1 MKRFLAVTLA
11 AMFTFGNMGVTAFAA
26 NFADINKVPW
36 SGAAQFINQAQ
47 SLGLMNGYTENGKK
61 YAKPRNNVTLCES
74 VQMIYSIMKVY
85 TKQDV
90 SSDTVTKWST
100 VMSAYNI
107 PTWAYSATAY
117 VLENKIIENSDLV
130 KLKNG
135 TQNATREEVG
145 LMFGKALAT
154 IYTANNSATLSYK
167 DSSKISSDAVPYLA
181 LLNSKNLMVGDP
193 NNKFNPSAKIN
204 RSEMA
209 VLSVKTYNFLNDAK
223 AQTPTNPTTPT
234 TPTAPT
240 SGTVSG
246 TVVNSMVLSNGDVF
260 LSVATDN
267 GSGVNLFGKKSSVK
281 VTFENETVALKDI
294 GNGDTVTVTYANTDI
309 STVVINKSKAGIIS
323 TKVFPLKKLTSSKIT
338 VKDGSNETS
347 FRLSDSVSVTIGGSK
362 SSVSKLMSEMED
374 YDYTVTLT
382 FDKLNEVTKIEAM
395 SSKNNPLAG
404 KLTYMSNSKLRIQV
418 GSKDYEYPLSDADV
432 TIKYDGK
439 TVRFSTLLDEYKSNN
454 YTVTLKLDSKGY
466 VTTITID
473 FMEDETHGT
482 LSFINSRRL
491 DLKAAGKT
499 YSYYLDPD
507 VEVEIDGKSSKL
519 STLTEKYDSTPY
531 SVALTLDRYDSVTKI
546 SVTSKNSGLSKGTLK
561 EVSSSTIKITVDG
574 KSYEYDLKDP
584 TIKIDNKS
592 VTLSSLRSSY
602 KDYTYTVELTFNSK
616 GEVTDI
622 VGKNTAAT
630 KGTLRYVETK
640 RDQIAITA
648 GDVNYTYDLDE
659 DVKIT
664 LDGSTTTA
672 SKLDSANETA
682 KNYKEKI
689 TVTLTLNSKDKVTKV
704 VATTEDESSSETK
717 KGTLSSLDNWYIR
730 LKIDSKTKEYNFSSG
745 DTTVTLDGSSSS
757 VSKLI
762 SALDNLN
769 RDESITVT
777 LYFNSKDEVTKVVAK
792 IVNDDEDEDKPE
804 KGNLYS
810 VTSSDDKIVI
820 KDSSGTKY
828 TWYTTSSVKVSYD
841 IDDTRHYDEDDYD
854 DDLDGLDDFLDDCED
869 RDDNCYVKLTVN
881 SSGKVTKITAEDK

>member
-26 NFADINKVPW
+26 DFADINKVPW

-85 TKQDV
+85 TKKDV
-90 SSDTVTKWST
+90 SSDTVTKWTT

-167 DSSKISSDAVPYLA
+167 DSTKISRDAVPYLA

-193 NNKFNPSAKIN
+193 NNRFNPSAKIN

-209 VLSVKTYNFLNDAK
+209 VLSVKTYNYLNDSK
-223 AQTPTNPTTPT
+223 SQTPT
-234 TPTAPT
+234 TPTAPS

-246 TVVNSMVLSNGDVF
+246 TVINSMVLTNGDIF
-260 LSVATDN
+260 LSVATNN
-267 GSGVNLFGKKSSVK
+267 GSGVNLFGKKSTVK
-281 VTFENETVALKDI
+281 VTFEGETVALKDI
-294 GNGDTVTVTYANTDI
+294 GMGDTVTVTYANTDI

-338 VKDGSNETS
+338 VKDGSNETY
-347 FRLSDSVSVTIGGSK
+347 FRLSDSVSVTINGSK
-362 SSVSKLMSEMED
+362 SSVSKLISEMED
-374 YDYTVTLT
+374 YDYTVTLS
-382 FDKLNEVTKIEAM
+382 FDKINEVSKIEAM
-395 SSKNNPLAG
+395 TSKNNPLAG

-432 TIKYDGK
+432 TVKYDGK
-439 TVRFSTLLDEYKSNN
+439 TVRFSTLADEYRSNN
-454 YTVTLKLDSKGY
+454 YSVTLKLDNKGY

-507 VEVEIDGKSSKL
+507 VDVEIDGKSSRL
-519 STLTEKYDSTPY
+519 STLTDKYDSAPY

-546 SVTSKNSGLSKGTLK
+546 SATSKNSGLSKGTLK
-561 EVSSSTIKITVDG
+561 EITSSTIKITVDG

-584 TIKIDNKS
+584 SIKIDNKS

-622 VGKNTAAT
+622 VGKNNAAT
-630 KGTLRYVETK
+630 KGTLRYVDAG

-648 GDVNYTYDLDE
+648 GEVNYTYDLDS

-664 LDGSTTTA
+664 LDGSTKTA
-672 SKLDSANETA
+672 SKLDSENETA
-682 KNYKEKI
+682 KYYKEKI
-689 TVTLTLNSKDKVTKV
+689 TVTLTLNSKDKVTRV
-704 VATTEDESSSETK
+704 VASTEDESSSDTK
-717 KGTLSSLDNWYIR
+717 KGTLVKVDPYYVSV
-730 LKIDSKTKEYNFSSG
+730 KIDSRSKDYDFIPG
-745 DTTVTLDGSSSS
+745 DVTMTLDGSSTT
-757 VSKLI
+757 VNRLT
-762 SALDNLN
+762 SALDRLD
-769 RDESITVT
+769 RDESISVT
-777 LYFNSKDEVTKVVAK
+777 LYFDNKDRVSKLVAR
-792 IVNDDEDEDKPE
+792 IVNDDETDDKPK

-810 VTSSDDKIVI
+810 VSTSSDKIEI
-820 KDSSGTKY
+820 KEKSERY
-828 TWYTTSSVKVSYD
+828 TWSVDSDVTISYD
-841 IDDTRHYDEDDYD
+841 LSGRYYSDDYSESLRGLSKL
-854 DDLDGLDDFLDDCED
+854 LDACED
-869 RDDNCYVKLTVN
+869 KGDTCYVTLKVN
-881 SSGKVTKITAEDK
+881 SKGKVTRITAKNK

>member
-85 TKQDV
+85 TKKDV
-90 SSDTVTKWST
+90 SSDTVTKWTT

-167 DSSKISSDAVPYLA
+167 DSSKISRDAVPYLA

-209 VLSVKTYNFLNDAK
+209 VLSVKTYNYLNDSK
-223 AQTPTNPTTPT
+223 SQTPT
-234 TPTAPT
+234 TPTAPS

-246 TVVNSMVLSNGDVF
+246 TVINSMVLTNGDIF
-260 LSVATDN
+260 LSVATNN
-267 GSGVNLFGKKSSVK
+267 GSGLNLFGKKSTVK
-281 VTFENETVALKDI
+281 VTFEGETVALKDI
-294 GNGDTVTVTYANTDI
+294 GMGDTVTVTYANTDI

-338 VKDGSNETS
+338 VKDGSNETY
-347 FRLSDSVSVTIGGSK
+347 FRLSNSVSVTINGSK
-362 SSVSKLMSEMED
+362 STVSKLIREMED
-374 YDYTVTLT
+374 YDYTVTLS
-382 FDKLNEVTKIEAM
+382 FDKINEVSKIEAM
-395 SSKNNPLAG
+395 TSKNNPLAG

-432 TIKYDGK
+432 TVKYDGK
-439 TVRFSTLLDEYKSNN
+439 TVRFSTLADEYRSNN
-454 YTVTLKLDSKGY
+454 YTVTLKLDNKGY

-499 YSYYLDPD
+499 YRYYLDPD
-507 VEVEIDGKSSKL
+507 VDVEIDGKSSRL
-519 STLTEKYDSTPY
+519 STLTDKYDSAPY
-531 SVALTLDRYDSVTKI
+531 SVALTVDRYDSVTKI
-546 SVTSKNSGLSKGTLK
+546 SAISKNSGLSKGTLK
-561 EVSSSTIKITVDG
+561 EITSSTIKINVDG

-584 TIKIDNKS
+584 SIKIDNKS

-622 VGKNTAAT
+622 VGKNNAAT
-630 KGTLRYVETK
+630 KGTLRYIEAK

-648 GDVNYTYDLDE
+648 GDVNYTYDLDS
-659 DVKIT
+659 DVRIT
-664 LDGSTTTA
+664 LNGSTTTA
-672 SKLDSANETA
+672 SKLDDENETA
-682 KNYKEKI
+682 KYYKEKI
-689 TVTLTLNSKDKVTKV
+689 TVTLTLNSRDRVTRV
-704 VATTEDESSSETK
+704 VATTEDESSSDTK
-717 KGTLSSLDNWYIR
+717 KGTLRSLDKWYIKA
-730 LKIDSKTKEYNFSSG
+730 KIDSKTKEYNFASG
-745 DTTVTLDGSSSS
+745 TTTVTLDGSSSD
-757 VSKLI
+757 VDELI
-762 SALDNLN
+762 TALERLN

-777 LYFNSKDEVTKVVAK
+777 LYFDSRDEVTKVVAK
-792 IVNDDEDEDKPE
+792 IVDEYEDKPKE
-804 KGNLYS
+804 GKLYK
-810 VTSSDDKIVI
+810 VTTSSDKIEI
-820 KDSSGTKY
+820 KDKHGEKY
-828 TWYTTSSVKVSYD
+828 SWNVDSNVSITY
-841 IDDTRHYDEDDYD
+841 RLGRRYD
-854 DDLDGLDDFLDDCED
+854 DNYRDSLRGLRTLLEDCESKGD
-869 RDDNCYVKLTVN
+869 TCYVTLDKVN
-881 SSGKVTKITAEDK
+881 SSDKVTKITAEDQ

>member
-26 NFADINKVPW
+26 DFADINKVPW

-90 SSDTVTKWST
+90 SSDTVTKWTT

-117 VLENKIIENSDLV
+117 VLENKIIENSDLP

-154 IYTANNSATLSYK
+154 IFTANNSATLSYK
-167 DSSKISSDAVPYLA
+167 DSSKISSAAVPYLA

-209 VLSVKTYNFLNDAK
+209 VLSVKTYNFLNDSK
-223 AQTPTNPTTPT
+223 SQTPTTPT

-246 TVVNSMVLSNGDVF
+246 TVVNSMVLTNGDIF

-362 SSVSKLMSEMED
+362 SSVSKLISEMED

-382 FDKLNEVTKIEAM
+382 FDKLNEVSKIEAM
-395 SSKNNPLAG
+395 TSKNNPLAG
-404 KLTYMSNSKLRIQV
+404 KLTYMSNSKLKIEV

-432 TIKYDGK
+432 TVKYDGK

-454 YTVTLKLDSKGY
+454 YNVTLKLDNKGY

-507 VEVEIDGKSSKL
+507 VDVEIDGKSSKL
-519 STLTEKYDSTPY
+519 STLTENYDSAPY

-546 SVTSKNSGLSKGTLK
+546 SATSKNSGLSKGTLK
-561 EVSSSTIKITVDG
+561 EITSSTIKITVDG
-574 KSYEYDLKDP
+574 KSYQYDLKDP
-584 TIKIDNKS
+584 SIKIDKKS
-592 VTLSSLRSSY
+592 VSLSSLKSSY

-622 VGKNTAAT
+622 VGKNTGAT

-648 GDVNYTYDLDE
+648 GDVNYTYDLDS

-664 LDGSTTTA
+664 LNGSTTTA
-672 SKLDSANETA
+672 SKLDSENETA

-704 VATTEDESSSETK
+704 VATTEDESSSDTK
-717 KGTLSSLDNWYIR
+717 KGTLNSLDDFYIR
-730 LKIDSKTKEYNFSSG
+730 IKIDSNTKRYDFASG
-745 DTTVTLDGSSSS
+745 TTTVTLNGSSSS

-762 SALDNLN
+762 SALDKLDN
-769 RDESITVT
+769 DESITVT

-792 IVNDDEDEDKPE
+792 IVNDDDTKDKPE
-804 KGNLYS
+804 KGELYS
-810 VTSSDDKIVI
+810 VSSSDDKIRI
-820 KDSSGTKY
+820 KDKSGTKY
-828 TWYTTSSVKVSYD
+828 TWNVDSDVTISYNLG
-841 IDDTRHYDEDDYD
+841 RRYDEDEYKKS
-854 DDLDGLDDFLDDCED
+854 LKGLSSLLDDCKD
-869 RDDNCYVKLTVN
+869 KGDTCYVTLKVN
-881 SSGKVTKITAEDK
+881 SKDKVTKITAEDQ

>member
-26 NFADINKVPW
+26 DFADINKVPW

-90 SSDTVTKWST
+90 SSSTVTKWTT

-117 VLENKIIENSDLV
+117 VLENKIIENSDLP

-181 LLNSKNLMVGDP
+181 LLNSKNLMVGDTD
-193 NNKFNPSAKIN
+193 NKFNPSAKIN

-209 VLSVKTYNFLNDAK
+209 VLSVKTYNFLNDSK
-223 AQTPTNPTTPT
+223 SQTPTTPT

-246 TVVNSMVLSNGDVF
+246 TVVNSMVLTNGDIF

-281 VTFENETVALKDI
+281 VTYENETVALKDI

-323 TKVFPLKKLTSSKIT
+323 TKVFPLKNLTSSKIT

-362 SSVSKLMSEMED
+362 SSVSKLISEMED

-382 FDKLNEVTKIEAM
+382 FDKLNEVSKIEAM
-395 SSKNNPLAG
+395 TSKNNPLAG
-404 KLTYMSNSKLRIQV
+404 KLTYMSNSKLKIEV

-454 YTVTLKLDSKGY
+454 YTVTLKLDNKGY

-482 LSFINSRRL
+482 LTFINSRRL

-507 VEVEIDGKSSKL
+507 VDVEIDGKSSKL
-519 STLTEKYDSTPY
+519 STITENYDSAPY

-546 SVTSKNSGLSKGTLK
+546 SATSKNSGLSKGTLK
-561 EVSSSTIKITVDG
+561 EITSSTIKITVDG
-574 KSYEYDLKDP
+574 KSYQYDLKDP
-584 TIKIDNKS
+584 SIKIDNKS
-592 VTLSSLRSSY
+592 VSLSSLKSSY

-640 RDQIAITA
+640 KDQIAITA
-648 GDVNYTYDLDE
+648 GDVNYTYDLDS

-664 LDGSTTTA
+664 LNGSTTTA
-672 SKLDSANETA
+672 SKLDSENETA

-704 VATTEDESSSETK
+704 VATTEDESSSDTK

-730 LKIDSKTKEYNFSSG
+730 AKIDSKTKEYSFSSG
-745 DTTVTLDGSSSS
+745 ETTVTLDGSSSS
-757 VSKLI
+757 IKKLI
-762 SALDNLN
+762 SALDNLDS
-769 RDESITVT
+769 DESITVT

-792 IVNDDEDEDKPE
+792 IVNDDDTEDKPE
-804 KGNLYS
+804 KGELYS
-810 VTSSDDKIVI
+810 VSSSDDKIKI
-820 KDSSGTKY
+820 KDKSGKKY
-828 TWYTTSSVKVSYD
+828 TWDVDSDVTISYNLG
-841 IDDTRHYDEDDYD
+841 RRYDEDDYKKS
-854 DDLDGLDDFLDDCED
+854 LKGLSSLLDDCED
-869 RDDNCYVKLTVN
+869 KGDTCYVTLKVN
-881 SSGKVTKITAEDK
+881 SKDKVTKITAEDQ

>member
-26 NFADINKVPW
+26 DFADINKVPW

-85 TKQDV
+85 TKKDV
-90 SSDTVTKWST
+90 SSDTVTKWTT

-167 DSSKISSDAVPYLA
+167 DSTKISRDAVPYLA

-193 NNKFNPSAKIN
+193 NNRFNPSAKIN

-209 VLSVKTYNFLNDAK
+209 VLSVKTYNYLNDSK
-223 AQTPTNPTTPT
+223 SQTPT
-234 TPTAPT
+234 TPTAPS

-246 TVVNSMVLSNGDVF
+246 TVINSMVLTNGDIF
-260 LSVATDN
+260 LSVATNN
-267 GSGVNLFGKKSSVK
+267 GSGVNLFGKKSTVK
-281 VTFENETVALKDI
+281 VTFEGETVALKDI
-294 GNGDTVTVTYANTDI
+294 GMGDTVTVTYANTDI

-338 VKDGSNETS
+338 VKDGSNETY
-347 FRLSDSVSVTIGGSK
+347 FRLSDSVSVTINGSK
-362 SSVSKLMSEMED
+362 SSVSKLISEMED
-374 YDYTVTLT
+374 YDYTVTLS
-382 FDKLNEVTKIEAM
+382 FDKINEVSKIEAM
-395 SSKNNPLAG
+395 TSKNNPLAG

-432 TIKYDGK
+432 TVKYDGK
-439 TVRFSTLLDEYKSNN
+439 TVRFSTLADEYRSNN
-454 YTVTLKLDSKGY
+454 YSVTLKLDNKGY
-466 VTTITID
+466 VTSITID

-507 VEVEIDGKSSKL
+507 VDVEIDGKSSRL
-519 STLTEKYDSTPY
+519 STLTDKYDSAPY

-546 SVTSKNSGLSKGTLK
+546 SATSKNSGLSKGTLK
-561 EVSSSTIKITVDG
+561 EITSSTIKITVDG

-584 TIKIDNKS
+584 SIKIDNKS

-622 VGKNTAAT
+622 VGKNNAAT
-630 KGTLRYVETK
+630 KGTLRYVDAG

-648 GDVNYTYDLDE
+648 GDVNYTYDLDS

-664 LDGSTTTA
+664 LDGSTKTA
-672 SKLDSANETA
+672 SKLDSENETA
-682 KNYKEKI
+682 KYYKEKI

-704 VATTEDESSSETK
+704 VASTEDESSSDTK
-717 KGTLSSLDNWYIR
+717 KGTLVKVDPYYVSV
-730 LKIDSKTKEYNFSSG
+730 KIDSRSKDYDFIPG
-745 DTTVTLDGSSSS
+745 DVTMTLDGSSTT
-757 VSKLI
+757 VNRLT
-762 SALDNLN
+762 SALDRLD
-769 RDESITVT
+769 RDESISVT
-777 LYFNSKDEVTKVVAK
+777 LYFDNKDRVSKLVAR
-792 IVNDDEDEDKPE
+792 IVNDDETDDKPKE
-804 KGNLYS
+804 GKLYK
-810 VTSSDDKIVI
+810 VTTSSDKIEI
-820 KDSSGTKY
+820 KDNHGGKY
-828 TWYTTSSVKVSYD
+828 KWNVDSDVSITYRLSRRYD
-841 IDDTRHYDEDDYD
+841 SDNYNNSLR
-854 DDLDGLDDFLDDCED
+854 GLKELLNDCESKGD
-869 RDDNCYVKLTVN
+869 TCYVTLDKVN
-881 SSGKVTKITAEDK
+881 SSDKVTKITAENQ